1 MYAPGKRLQLPIMAG
16 FGTFISD
23 RTSMQTPN
31 IRRVVTGHDE
41 AGRAVV
47 TIDETCTHFQQGRP
61 GGFVCN
67 IWTTETTPADN
78 SSAVDGGLREG
89 KFTMIENGTV
99 FRILDF
105 RPGIQARSHRTDTI
119 DYITVLSGQ
128 IDMEL
133 EPGGEEV
140 HLKAGD
146 VMVQRGTVHNWINR
160 GTESCVMAIVL
171 VHAQSAVAGG
181 KTLPAVG

>member
-1 MYAPGKRLQLPIMAG
+1 
-16 FGTFISD
+16 
-23 RTSMQTPN
+23 MQTPN

-41 AGRAVV
+41 TGRAVV
-47 TIDETCTHFQQGRP
+47 KIDATCAHFQQGRP
-61 GGFVCN
+61 GGYVCN
-67 IWTTETTPADN
+67 IWTTDTTPADN
-78 SSAVDGGLREG
+78 SSDADKGLREG

-105 RPGIQARSHRTDTI
+105 RPGIQARIHRTDSI
-119 DYITVLSGQ
+119 DYIVVMSGE

-133 EPGGEEV
+133 EPGGQEV

-160 GTESCVMAIVL
+160 GTVPCVMAIVL

-181 KTLPAVG
+181 KALQPFG